1 MTVSTI
7 ECGFCDVEFDVMYT
21 EEAEI
26 KYCPFCGEDLEEF
39 DEDNIEWDDNYEWE
53 DEDQVYTN
61 PWIYQG
67 EIFDEN
73 LVDKYYGM
81 VYCITCP
88 DSKKYIGRKTFWFMR
103 KLRGAKRRSK
113 IESDWRKY
121 YGSSEIVKEMVKEL
135 GEDNF
140 KREILSLHKTK
151 GEMNYTEVKEQ
162 FQRNVLESNEYIND
176 NINGKYFKSRVE
188 KWNG

>member
-1 MTVSTI
+1 
-7 ECGFCDVEFDVMYT
+7 MYS
-21 EEAEI
+21 
-26 KYCPFCGEDLEEF
+26 
-39 DEDNIEWDDNYEWE
+39 
-53 DEDQVYTN
+53 N

-67 EIFDEN
+67 EIFNEN

-88 DSKKYIGRKTFWFMR
+88 DSRMYIGRKTFWFMR
-103 KLRGAKRRSK
+103 KKHGAKRRSK
-113 IESDWRKY
+113 LESDWKKY
-121 YGSSEIVKEMVKEL
+121 YGSSEVVKALVKEL
-135 GEDNF
+135 GENGF

-162 FQRNVLESNEYIND
+162 FQRNVLESIEYIND

-188 KWNG
+188 KWNE